1 VARPF
6 PGVRTSVS
14 ANREKTLLKD
24 ARAGDREALGEL
36 YRLHSRRVY
45 NLTLRMTGD
54 PAEAAD
60 LAQDAFLKA
69 FGAIESFRGD
79 SGFGTWLHRI
89 AVNTV
94 RDHFRKRRP
103 QPTDEDSLE
112 RLVEA
117 ADVPRASR
125 NPVEDR
131 LSDEVTAA
139 LTALPEDFRLTV
151 VLCDLLDYSYAEAA
165 DILEIAEGTVKS
177 RLFRARALL
186 ARSLAPSPTGAPLAE
201 AEPPDGHPVGA
212 GDQAGTGPQA
222 NPAPR
227 QRGNPG
233 LPGAV
238 RESGEE

>member
-1 VARPF
+1 VARPL
-6 PGVRTSVS
+6 PGERTSVS
-14 ANREKTLLKD
+14 ANHERALLKD

-60 LAQDAFLKA
+60 LTQDAFLKA
-69 FGAIESFRGD
+69 FGAIGSFRGD

-94 RDHFRKRRP
+94 RDHFRKSRP
-103 QPTDEDSLE
+103 QPTDEVSLE
-112 RLVEA
+112 RLVEE
-117 ADVPRASR
+117 ADTPRASR
-125 NPVEDR
+125 APAEDR
-131 LSDEVTAA
+131 LSDEVMAA

-165 DILEIAEGTVKS
+165 EILEIAEGTVKS

-186 ARSLAPSPTGAPLAE
+186 ARSLAPSPGGAAPAGVE
-201 AEPPDGHPVGA
+201 APGGHPAGA
-212 GDQAGTGPQA
+212 RGQDGTGPQA
-222 NPAPR
+222 NLANR

-233 LPGAV
+233 LPGVV

>member
-1 VARPF
+1 
-6 PGVRTSVS
+6 VS
-14 ANREKTLLKD
+14 TERERALLKD
-24 ARAGDREALGEL
+24 ARAGSQEALGEL

-60 LAQDAFLKA
+60 LAQEAFIKA

-103 QPTDEDSLE
+103 QPTEEASLE
-112 RLVEA
+112 RMLEA
-117 ADVPRASR
+117 ADVTRTSRASR
-125 NPVEDR
+125 DPVEDR

-139 LTALPEDFRLTV
+139 LAALPEDFRLTV

-186 ARSLAPSPTGAPLAE
+186 ARSLAPPAGEAPL
-201 AEPPDGHPVGA
+201 
-212 GDQAGTGPQA
+212 
-222 NPAPR
+222 R

-233 LPGAV
+233 HPGAV
-238 RESGEE
+238 REAGKE

>member
-1 VARPF
+1 M
-6 PGVRTSVS
+6 RTSVN
-14 ANREKTLLKD
+14 ANQEKTLLED
-24 ARAGDREALGEL
+24 ARAGNREALGEL

-103 QPTDEDSLE
+103 QPTDEASLE

-117 ADVPRASR
+117 ADGPRASHASR
-125 NPVEDR
+125 DPVEDR
-131 LSDEVTAA
+131 LSDEVKAA
-139 LTALPEDFRLTV
+139 LAALPEDFRLTV

-165 DILEIAEGTVKS
+165 DILDIAEGTVKS

-186 ARSLAPSPTGAPLAE
+186 ARSLAPSAEGAPLAE
-201 AEPPDGHPVGA
+201 AGTPGGRAGA
-212 GDQAGTGPQA
+212 RDQAGTGPEPYA
-222 NPAPR
+222 HPAHR
-227 QRGNPG
+227 QQGNQG